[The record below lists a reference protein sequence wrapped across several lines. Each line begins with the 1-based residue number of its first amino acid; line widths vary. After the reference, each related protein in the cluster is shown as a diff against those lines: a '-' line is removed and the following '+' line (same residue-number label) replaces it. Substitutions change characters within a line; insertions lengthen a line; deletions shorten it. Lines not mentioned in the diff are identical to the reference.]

1 MSAGG
6 LAKRGLILAV
16 TGVSLYLLAP
26 ALLEVFGAF
35 DRLDDFNPLWY
46 VAMVALQ
53 IGSYGCMWAVQKLA
67 VRAERYGPVI
77 TSQLASNAFGRVVP
91 GGVAAAGAMQYAM
104 LVRAGVPAA
113 AAASGMAASS
123 LLLFAILLALP
134 VLAAPGDPVRRP
146 GRPRPRLV
154 GADRRGGVP
163 HALRR
168 RGHRDDLRPAS
179 ELGRPGRAEG
189 AQPHPA
195 QANPL
200 TGLPARL
207 IRERNEVREVLGKR
221 WWQALLLASGRWVLD
236 YLTLLAA
243 LTAIGADP
251 RPSTVLLAF
260 CAAQFLGTLPLTPG
274 GLGFVEAGLTGT
286 LALAGVPAGAAVVAT
301 LAYRLVS
308 FWLPIPAGGAAAI
321 VHRRY
326 YGAESR
332 RSAPAP
338 AREQRDRRDHAA
350 ADDKAGHRRA
360 DQRRLAVLGQL
371 TAPVGQLRH
380 LGAQVV
386 DREAQLL
393 ARRLDRGSDQLG
405 ALGAVGSL
413 LQLLALLERPA
424 YLIALDGLRLE
435 LGARQLGLLDGHRGH
450 GRRPLLE
457 EAVGE
462 QAGDRGEDEQED
474 GHDRVARP
482 DQVPSCPGR

>member
-1 MSAGG
+1 MSAGVI
-6 LAKRGLILAV
+6 AKRGLILAI

-35 DRLDDFNPLWY
+35 DKLDDFNPLWY

-91 GGVAAAGAMQYAM
+91 GGVAAAGAMQYTM

-113 AAASGMAASS
+113 AAASGMTASS
-123 LLLFAILLALP
+123 LLVFAILLALP
-134 VLAAPGDPVRRP
+134 VLAVPAILFGAPVDP
-146 GRPRPRLV
+146 G
-154 GADRRGGVP
+154 
-163 HALRR
+163 
-168 RGHRDDLRPAS
+168 
-179 ELGRPGRAEG
+179 LGRSALIGARGVRSRSSPPAPPRSIYDRPLNWVGRV
-189 AQPHPA
+189 AQRVR
-195 QANPL
+195 NRILRKRTPL

-221 WWQALLLASGRWVLD
+221 WWQALLLAIGRWVLD

-243 LTAIGADP
+243 LTAVGADP

-321 VHRRY
+321 LHRRY
-326 YGAESR
+326 YGAE
-332 RSAPAP
+332 
-338 AREQRDRRDHAA
+338 DAA
-350 ADDKAGHRRA
+350 AQRPRRPVSSETVATTPPPITKPGHRRA
-360 DQRRLAVLGQL
+360 DQRGLAILGQL

-393 ARRLDRGSDQLG
+393 ARVLDRGSDQLG
-405 ALGAVGSL
+405 ALSV
-413 LQLLALLERPA
+413 
-424 YLIALDGLRLE
+424 
-435 LGARQLGLLDGHRGH
+435 
-450 GRRPLLE
+450 
-457 EAVGE
+457 
-462 QAGDRGEDEQED
+462 
-474 GHDRVARP
+474 VAHFFSSSPFASVRAT
-482 DQVPSCPGR
+482 